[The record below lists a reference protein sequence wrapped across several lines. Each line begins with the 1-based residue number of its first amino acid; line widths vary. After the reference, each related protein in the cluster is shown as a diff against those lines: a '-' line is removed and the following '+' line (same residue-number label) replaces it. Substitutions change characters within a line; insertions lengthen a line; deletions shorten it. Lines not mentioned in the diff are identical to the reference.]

1 MTGSRRLYVK
11 SFGCQMNV
19 YDSQRMADTLAPE
32 GYVET
37 GTAEDADLIILNTCH
52 IREKAAEKVY
62 SELGRMR
69 RLKEAASADGRNVLI
84 AVAGCVAQAEGAEI
98 IRRAPTVDLV
108 VGSQNYHR
116 LPDLIARAARGGKA
130 VDTEF
135 PVGDKFDHLPAPSP
149 SATRARGV
157 AAFVTVQEGC
167 DKFCTFCV
175 VPYTRGAEISRP
187 IDKIVAE
194 VARLADA
201 GVREATL
208 IGQNVNAFHGAGPDG
223 RAWSLAQL
231 LDRLAQLSGIERL
244 RYTTSHPLDMADDL
258 IAAHRDLPQL
268 MPQLHLPVQ
277 SGSDR
282 VLAAMNRRHTRA
294 DYLEIIDRLRDARPD
309 VTMTSDFIVGFPGES
324 ESDFADTLSLIDEVG
339 FSGSYSFKYSPR
351 PGTPGAD
358 MDDQVPEDVK
368 SERLQRLQDAIDRQQ
383 EAFNQSCVGR
393 TFDVLFEKPGRH
405 NGQLVGRSPY
415 LQPVP
420 VVAPSSLIGEI
431 AAVTITEVLGN
442 SLVGKLAQK
451 FVSQSTSQSAAS
463 RPAPQTPQVSKK
475 ESEQEPALLRAGA

>member
-1 MTGSRRLYVK
+1 
-11 SFGCQMNV
+11 
-19 YDSQRMADTLAPE
+19 MADTLAPE

-37 GTAEDADLIILNTCH
+37 GTAEDADLITLLPCH

-258 IAAHRDLPQL
+258 IAAHRDLPAL
-268 MPQLHLPVQ
+268 MPQLHLPIQ

-282 VLAAMNRRHTRA
+282 ILAAMNRRHTRA
-294 DYLEIIDRLRDARPD
+294 DYVALVSRLLEARPD
-309 VTMTSDFIVGFPGES
+309 LALTSDFIVGFPGET
-324 ESDFADTLSLIDEVG
+324 EEDFAATLSLVDEIG
-339 FSGSYSFKYSPR
+339 FSGSLLFKYSPR
-351 PGTPGAD
+351 SGTPGSD
-358 MDDQVPEDVK
+358 MTDQIDEAVK
-368 SERLQRLQDAIDRQQ
+368 SARLQRLQRAIDQSQ
-383 EAFNQSCVGR
+383 ADFNWRFVGR
-393 TFDVLFEKPGRH
+393 TVSVLFERLGRH
-405 NGQLVGRSPY
+405 SGQIVGRSPY
-415 LQPVP
+415 LQPVQIE
-420 VVAPSSLIGEI
+420 APTSLIGEI
-431 AAVTITEVLGN
+431 APVTITDVATN
-442 SLVGKLAQK
+442 SLFG
-451 FVSQSTSQSAAS
+451 
-463 RPAPQTPQVSKK
+463 
-475 ESEQEPALLRAGA
+475 ALTQQPVFAGSGA